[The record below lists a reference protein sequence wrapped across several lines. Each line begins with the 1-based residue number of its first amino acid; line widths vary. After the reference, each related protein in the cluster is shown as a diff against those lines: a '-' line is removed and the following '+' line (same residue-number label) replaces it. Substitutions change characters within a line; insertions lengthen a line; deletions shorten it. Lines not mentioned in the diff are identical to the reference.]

1 MKSARVSA
9 FVAAAA
15 VFLGGCTAAAESD
28 GGTGTAGVGGT
39 AAGTGTAAGVGG
51 TAAGADAGSTPSF
64 TLPSGDAGERLD
76 ALLAGLRHGSDT
88 VTTMQI
94 VELSTTD
101 PVIDEK
107 ETWLIRRLPEG
118 FDYRK
123 TSEAKPTAASAAD
136 ELPDVEI
143 YVDGKLYARSRAA
156 EFLGNTPA
164 GVWFLATEDSPNA
177 VLGALAARADL
188 SEEDQLNE
196 FLTDLSEIPNV
207 ATAVEELGTST
218 VDGVAVR
225 GYRISHDTNYW
236 KTPSELWVDDQWRV
250 VRLRGGLVFTDDL
263 HFSKFNEPV
272 EIKAPAAS
280 EVYEVK

>member
-1 MKSARVSA
+1 MKSARISA
-9 FVAAAA
+9 FIAAAA

-28 GGTGTAGVGGT
+28 GGTGA
-39 AAGTGTAAGVGG
+39 GG
-51 TAAGADAGSTPSF
+51 TAAGAEAGSTPSF

-94 VELSTTD
+94 VDLPTTD
-101 PVIDEK
+101 FVTDEK
-107 ETWLIRRLPEG
+107 ETWLIRRLPDG

-123 TSEAKPTAASAAD
+123 TSEAKPTAAGSAD
-136 ELPDVEI
+136 ELPNMEI

-156 EFLGNTPA
+156 EFLDNTPA
-164 GVWFLATEDSPNA
+164 GVWFLATKDSPNA
-177 VLGALAARADL
+177 VLGALATMADL

-207 ATAVEELGTST
+207 ATAVDELGTST

-225 GYRISHDTNYW
+225 GYRISHDANYW

-250 VRLRGGLVFTDDL
+250 VRLRGGLVFRDDL

-280 EVYEVK
+280 EVYEGK